1 MFKQQK
7 QAAWSV
13 EKKKNNLVLCVLTH
27 LNIMSLTFRA
37 LLLCVCV
44 FGWVFSNNEVMP
56 CILFLSSFT

>member
-13 EKKKNNLVLCVLTH
+13 EKKKNLVLFVLTH

-44 FGWVFSNNEVMP
+44 VLGG
-56 CILFLSSFT
+56 FLATMK